1 MNLKFNC
8 GSVSRDGKEALINV
22 TSKDAK
28 ISNVRIAIGTA
39 AIMGG
44 IIVLINGAFKAGASA
59 YAIAEDRA
67 LEEIGAIVHD

>member
-1 MNLKFNC
+1 MNLKLNC
-8 GSVSRDGKEALINV
+8 RWVSTDGKEAPINV

-28 ISNVRIAIGTA
+28 ISNVRIAIGAA

-59 YAIAEDRA
+59 CEIACERA
-67 LEEIGAIVHD
+67 LEEIGATVHD

>member
-8 GSVSRDGKEALINV
+8 GWISRDGKEAPIEV

-28 ISNVRIAIGTA
+28 ISNVRMAIGTVS
-39 AIMGG
+39 IIGG

-67 LEEIGAIVHD
+67 LEQIGAIVHE